1 MKNNPELIILA
12 LICLLTVMMWIPYI
26 IARATRVNVA
36 PAAGNG
42 HSPSTGLSPWAQR
55 AQKAHANAVE
65 NLVIFAPLVVVA
77 ALLNVNNAIT
87 LIAAK
92 VYLLARIVHYIAHT
106 AGIPV
111 IRTLAFQT
119 GFVAT
124 VTIAIVILSSVF

>member
-26 IARATRVNVA
+26 IARAARANVA

-42 HSPSTGLSPWAQR
+42 HSPSTRLAPWAQR

>member
-1 MKNNPELIILA
+1 MAIRHQSGRRPGRSVRK
-12 LICLLTVMMWIPYI
+12 
-26 IARATRVNVA
+26 R
-36 PAAGNG
+36 
-42 HSPSTGLSPWAQR
+42 
-55 AQKAHANAVE
+55 AHANAVE
-65 NLVIFAPLVVVA
+65 NLVIFAPLVVAA

-87 LIAAK
+87 LIAATI
-92 VYLLARIVHYIAHT
+92 YLLARIVHYIAYT

>member
-1 MKNNPELIILA
+1 MKNNPELLILT

-65 NLVIFAPLVVVA
+65 NLVIFAPLVVAA

-92 VYLLARIVHYIAHT
+92 IYLLAASSIILRIPP
-106 AGIPV
+106 GSPLSGRSPFRPV
-111 IRTLAFQT
+111 
-119 GFVAT
+119 
-124 VTIAIVILSSVF
+124 LSRRLLLR

>member
-1 MKNNPELIILA
+1 MKNNPELIILT

-26 IARATRVNVA
+26 IARATRGNVA

>member
-26 IARATRVNVA
+26 IARAARVNVA

-42 HSPSTGLSPWAQR
+42 HSPSTGLAPWAQR

-124 VTIAIVILSSVF
+124 VTIAIVILRSVL

>member
-26 IARATRVNVA
+26 IARATRANVA

-42 HSPSTGLSPWAQR
+42 HSPLTRLAPWAQR

-92 VYLLARIVHYIAHT
+92 VYFLARIVHYIAHT

>member
-1 MKNNPELIILA
+1 MKNNPELLILT

-26 IARATRVNVA
+26 IARATRANVA

-42 HSPSTGLSPWAQR
+42 HSPSTDPTPWAQR

-65 NLVIFAPLVVVA
+65 NLVIFAPLVVAA

-92 VYLLARIVHYIAHT
+92 IYLLARIVHYIAYI

-111 IRTLAFQT
+111 IRTLAFQS

>member
-1 MKNNPELIILA
+1 MKNNPELIILT

-26 IARATRVNVA
+26 IARAARANVA

-42 HSPSTGLSPWAQR
+42 HSSSTGLAPWAQR

>member
-42 HSPSTGLSPWAQR
+42 HSPSSGLAPWAQR

-92 VYLLARIVHYIAHT
+92 VYLLARIVHYIAYT
-106 AGIPV
+106 AGIPI
-111 IRTLAFQT
+111 IRTLAFQA

>member
-1 MKNNPELIILA
+1 MKNNPEMIILT

-42 HSPSTGLSPWAQR
+42 HSPSTGLAPWAQR

-65 NLVIFAPLVVVA
+65 NLVIFAPLVVAA

-87 LIAAK
+87 LIAATI
-92 VYLLARIVHYIAHT
+92 YLLARIVHYIAYT

-111 IRTLAFQT
+111 IRTLAFQS